1 MNIIVIDDQTSVVN
15 GIIRGIDWKAIGVEK
30 IFKAFNAF
38 EAKAVFSQNHIDV
51 MLCDIE
57 MPVENGISLLR
68 WVRNQGYET
77 ECIFLTAHAE
87 FEYAKEALS
96 LGSMDYIVSPAPY
109 DEIRAVVERAIAK
122 VREKNKKA
130 MTYTYGMY
138 MQSKSRILCERI
150 LEDWLKGSI
159 DQAQYV
165 AFYRVENVPGLS
177 YRGYP
182 VILSLLRQKSL
193 VDQWEP
199 SLIKFTFQNIIE
211 EIFAPFGQNVIVVDL
226 DWAQWGIVIYEKN
239 GYLIDYPGLLRQMD
253 AVIQTL
259 LKYLKCE
266 TAAYTWEQAEF
277 LDMPGKLKSLSDEVR
292 QNVSAKCGVYELSM
306 PVLAEKELNQK
317 QLIFLMKR
325 CKKYILDDLYDTAA
339 TELYHMLD
347 EMAAQDLL
355 NADHL
360 LRFHM
365 EFNKMIYFVFEQ
377 KEMDIQ
383 LFTQSDETIR
393 RYKDAEKSL
402 DAMKSYIVYTMTY
415 FKTQV
420 YDEYEQQ
427 SQLEQIEKYIAEH
440 IGTAIHRDEI
450 ADYVHLNVD
459 YMGRLFKKNRGI
471 SLKEYIIEQKM
482 RMAQNLLRTTVLPI
496 SFVASKV
503 GYSNFSYFSRIYKKV
518 IGVSPTDERKK

>member
-1 MNIIVIDDQTSVVN
+1 M
-15 GIIRGIDWKAIGVEK
+15 
-30 IFKAFNAF
+30 
-38 EAKAVFSQNHIDV
+38 
-51 MLCDIE
+51 
-57 MPVENGISLLR
+57 
-68 WVRNQGYET
+68 
-77 ECIFLTAHAE
+77 
-87 FEYAKEALS
+87 
-96 LGSMDYIVSPAPY
+96 
-109 DEIRAVVERAIAK
+109 
-122 VREKNKKA
+122 
-130 MTYTYGMY
+130 
-138 MQSKSRILCERI
+138 
-150 LEDWLKGSI
+150 
-159 DQAQYV
+159 
-165 AFYRVENVPGLS
+165 
-177 YRGYP
+177 
-182 VILSLLRQKSL
+182 
-193 VDQWEP
+193 
-199 SLIKFTFQNIIE
+199 
-211 EIFAPFGQNVIVVDL
+211 
-226 DWAQWGIVIYEKN
+226 AQWGIVIYEKN

-292 QNVSAKCGVYELSM
+292 QNVSAKCGVYDLSM